1 MQRYSILISVVTRNR
16 PAMLA
21 ALLKSLE
28 SVVVPE
34 QVSLH
39 FLVVENDSRKSL
51 DEQVTAFAAR
61 MPDHIVQYR
70 LEPRIGISHSRN
82 CALNHAVDNGHDFLV
97 FIDDDEIPEP
107 NWLIELFAEQ
117 QRESLDIVG
126 SPVRPMP
133 VEGELNIWQ
142 KFVWSGLDRLASRSE
157 RKSRAK
163 WENGLAGGIKVA
175 TGSWM
180 GRLDFFRETG
190 LRFDSYF
197 GLTGGEDWH
206 LWAKAKT
213 LNAKTGWAPDAIV
226 YETVPLSRLTLAYHF
241 RRNRDHNT
249 TEFISSYKKNPS
261 RALGKLPSLLAS
273 RSWKLL
279 VSVLSIPLKG
289 APAVLASATALGG
302 LVGLLRG
309 CRGKQSMHYAKTTG
323 H

>member
-1 MQRYSILISVVTRNR
+1 MQKFSILVSVVTRNR
-16 PAMLA
+16 PAMLGT
-21 ALLKSLE
+21 LLKSLE
-28 SVVVPE
+28 SVIVPE
-34 QVSLH
+34 QAALH
-39 FLVVENDSRKSL
+39 FLVVENNTRRTL
-51 DEQVTAFAAR
+51 DERVARFEAR
-61 MPDHIVQYR
+61 MPEHVVQYQ
-70 LEPRIGISHSRN
+70 LEQRIGISHSRN
-82 CALNHAVDNGHDFLV
+82 CALNHAIRNDHDFLV
-97 FIDDDEIPEP
+97 FIDDDEIPEAD
-107 NWLIELFAEQ
+107 WLVELFAEQ
-117 QRESLDIVG
+117 QREKLDIVG

-133 VEGELNIWQ
+133 IDGKLNNWQ

-157 RKSRAK
+157 RKSRLK
-163 WENGLAGGIKVA
+163 WEGGMADGIKVA

-190 LRFDSYF
+190 LKFDSYF

-213 LNAKTGWAPDAIV
+213 LGARTGWAPNAIV
-226 YETVPLSRLTLAYHF
+226 YETVPLCRLTLSYHF

-279 VSVLSIPLKG
+279 VSILSIPLKG

-309 CRGKQSMHYAKTTG
+309 CTGKQSLHYAKTTG

>member
-1 MQRYSILISVVTRNR
+1 MQKFSILVSVVTRNR
-16 PAMLA
+16 PAMLGT
-21 ALLKSLE
+21 LLESLKS
-28 SVVVPE
+28 VIVPE
-34 QVSLH
+34 QAALH
-39 FLVVENDSRKSL
+39 FLVVENNTRRTL
-51 DEQVTAFAAR
+51 DERVAR
-61 MPDHIVQYR
+61 FEAHMPQHVVQYQ
-70 LEPRIGISHSRN
+70 LEQRIGISHSRN
-82 CALNHAVDNGHDFLV
+82 CALNHAIRNDHDFLV
-97 FIDDDEIPEP
+97 FIDDDEIPEAD
-107 NWLIELFAEQ
+107 WLVELFAEQ
-117 QRESLDIVG
+117 QREKLDIVG

-133 VEGELNIWQ
+133 IDGKLNSWQ

-157 RKSRAK
+157 RKSRLK
-163 WENGLAGGIKVA
+163 WEGGMADGIKVA

-190 LRFDSYF
+190 LKFDSYF

-213 LNAKTGWAPDAIV
+213 LGARTGWAPDAIV
-226 YETVPLSRLTLAYHF
+226 YETVPLCRLTLSYHF

-279 VSVLSIPLKG
+279 VSILSIPLKG

-309 CRGKQSMHYAKTTG
+309 CAGKQSLHYAKTTG

>member
-1 MQRYSILISVVTRNR
+1 MQKFSILVSVVTRNR
-16 PAMLA
+16 PAMLGT
-21 ALLKSLE
+21 LLKSLE
-28 SVVVPE
+28 SVIVPE
-34 QVSLH
+34 QAALH
-39 FLVVENDSRKSL
+39 FLVVENNTRKTL
-51 DEQVTAFAAR
+51 DEQVARFEAR
-61 MPDHIVQYR
+61 MPEHVVQYQ
-70 LEPRIGISHSRN
+70 LEQRIGISHSRN
-82 CALNHAVDNGHDFLV
+82 CALNHAIRNDHDFLV
-97 FIDDDEIPEP
+97 FIDDDEIPEAD
-107 NWLIELFAEQ
+107 WLIELFAEQ
-117 QRESLDIVG
+117 QREKLDIVG

-133 VEGELNIWQ
+133 IDGKLNSWQ

-157 RKSRAK
+157 RKSRLK
-163 WENGLAGGIKVA
+163 WEGGMADGIKVA

-190 LRFDSYF
+190 LKFDSYF
-197 GLTGGEDWH
+197 GLRGGEDWH

-213 LNAKTGWAPDAIV
+213 LGARTGWAPDAIV
-226 YETVPLSRLTLAYHF
+226 YETVPLCRLTLSYHF
-241 RRNRDHNT
+241 RRNRDQNT

-279 VSVLSIPLKG
+279 VSILSIPLKG

-309 CRGKQSMHYAKTTG
+309 CTGKKSLHSAKTTG

>member
-16 PAMLA
+16 PAMLGT
-21 ALLKSLE
+21 LLRSLE
-28 SVVVPE
+28 RVMVPE
-34 QVSLH
+34 EATLH
-39 FLVVENDSRKSL
+39 FLVVENNARKTV
-51 DEQVTAFAAR
+51 DEQVTSFKTR
-61 MPDHIVQYR
+61 MRRHVVHFK
-70 LEPRIGISHSRN
+70 LEQRIGISHSRN
-82 CALNHAVDNGHDFLV
+82 CALSHAIENDHDFLV
-97 FIDDDEIPEP
+97 FVDDDEIPEP
-107 NWLIELFAEQ
+107 NWLVELFAEQ
-117 QRESLDIVG
+117 QREKLDIVG

-133 VEGELNIWQ
+133 IEGGLNFWQ
-142 KFVWSGLDRLASRSE
+142 KFVWSGLERLARRSE
-157 RKSRAK
+157 QKSRLK
-163 WENGLAGGIKVA
+163 WESGLADGIKVA

-180 GRLDFFRETG
+180 GRLDFFRETQ
-190 LRFDSYF
+190 LKFDSYF

-213 LNAKTGWAPDAIV
+213 LGARTGWAPDAIV
-226 YETVPLSRLTLAYHF
+226 YETVPLCRLTLSYHF

-249 TEFISSYKKNPS
+249 TEFISSYRKSPS
-261 RALGKLPSLLAS
+261 QALAKLPSLLAS

-309 CRGKQSMHYAKTTG
+309 CAGKQSLHYAKTTG

>member
-1 MQRYSILISVVTRNR
+1 MQRHSILISVATRNR
-16 PAMLA
+16 PAMLS

-28 SVVVPE
+28 RVVVPE
-34 QVSLH
+34 QATLH
-39 FLVVENDSRKSL
+39 FLIVENDGRKSL
-51 DEQVTAFAAR
+51 DEQVADFAAR
-61 MPDHIVQYR
+61 MPGHIVQYQ

-82 CALNHAVDNGHDFLV
+82 CALNHAVNNGHDFLV
-97 FIDDDEIPEP
+97 FVDDDEIPEP

-133 VEGELNIWQ
+133 IDGQLSIWQ
-142 KFVWSGLDRLASRSE
+142 KFVWSGLDQLASRSE
-157 RKSRAK
+157 RKSRRRWK
-163 WENGLAGGIKVA
+163 NGKAGGIKVA

-190 LRFDSYF
+190 LRFDSCL

-206 LWAKAKT
+206 LYAKAKT
-213 LNAKTGWAPDAIV
+213 LGARTGWAPDAIV
-226 YETVPLSRLTLAYHF
+226 YETVPHCRLTLGYHF

-249 TEFISSYKKNPS
+249 TEFITSYKENPS

-279 VSVLSIPLKG
+279 VAVLSIPLKG

-302 LVGLLRG
+302 LVGVLRG
-309 CRGKQSMHYAKTTG
+309 CRGKQSLHYAKTTG

>member
-1 MQRYSILISVVTRNR
+1 MQKYSILIAVVTRNR
-16 PAMLA
+16 PAMLGT
-21 ALLKSLE
+21 LLKSLE
-28 SVVVPE
+28 RVIVPE
-34 QVSLH
+34 HATLH
-39 FLVVENDSRKSL
+39 FLIVENDFRKTL
-51 DEQVTAFAAR
+51 NERIADFAAC
-61 MPDHIVQYR
+61 MPDHVVQYR
-70 LEPRIGISHSRN
+70 LEQRIGISHSRN
-82 CALNHAVDNGHDFLV
+82 CALDYATKSEHDFLV
-97 FIDDDEIPEP
+97 FIDDDENPEP
-107 NWLIELFAEQ
+107 DWLVELFAEQ

-133 VEGELNIWQ
+133 IEGKLNSWQ
-142 KFVWSGLDRLASRSE
+142 KFVWSGLERLASRSE
-157 RKSRAK
+157 KKSRVK

-180 GRLDFFRETG
+180 GRLDFFRETS
-190 LRFDSYF
+190 LKFDSYF

-213 LNAKTGWAPDAIV
+213 LGARTGWAPDAIV
-226 YETVPLSRLTLAYHF
+226 YETVPLCRLTLSYHF

-249 TEFISSYKKNPS
+249 TEFMSSYKRNPS

-279 VSVLSIPLKG
+279 ISTMSIPLKG

-309 CRGKQSMHYAKTTG
+309 CRGKQSLHYAKTTG